1 MMQSFIARVAAVVA
15 CLMLAAGPALPAARI
30 KDVASLQAGRENQLI
45 GYGLVVG
52 LQGTGDSMRSSP
64 FTEQS
69 MRAMLQNLGIS
80 MVGTQTRAKNIA
92 AVLVTA
98 NLPPFASPGSRID
111 ITVGSLGDASSLRGG
126 TLVMTSLSGAD
137 GQIYAVAQGSVVVTG
152 VSASGDAASV
162 QQGVTTAG
170 RVPNGAIIE
179 RELPSR
185 FKDASDLVLQ
195 LRNPDFSTAVGM
207 ADAINRYAAAQY
219 GSPIAES
226 RDSQSVGIGRGE
238 AQPPAGGDQREGR
251 HQAGEQDRPAVVDDG
266 DKGRQRQRPE
276 GGENVEPRRPR
287 PPVAPGLPQRE
298 PGRDDEI
305 DRQHPLERDDGERRR
320 PEQEQA
326 RRQQGEP
333 LRVIGPALRERAC
346 GGEGV
351 DEPHDAGAHHRKGE
365 QRQHPFARPEQGREN
380 PKPQRHQRAAK
391 AAPHNRRHRN
401 PQGAADAGGRRSRP
415 SRRRGEPRA
424 RSPSTDEA
432 GASSTLRRGGPPL
445 RRRKRHA
452 ARADR
457 PKARSRIA
465 TVRRARGNRR
475 DTASRARRP

>member
-1 MMQSFIARVAAVVA
+1 MRVLFLRAVAVLA
-15 CLMLAAGPALPAARI
+15 CVMLASGPALPAARI
-30 KDVASLQAGRENQLI
+30 KDVASLQAGRDNQLI

-111 ITVGSLGDASSLRGG
+111 VTVGSLGDAASLRGG

-137 GQIYAVAQGSVVVTG
+137 GQIYAVAQGSIVVTG

-185 FKDASDLVLQ
+185 FKDAADLVLQ

-219 GSPIAES
+219 GGPIAES
-226 RDSQSVGIGRGE
+226 RDSQSVYIAKPKMADLARLMADIENLVVETDVPARVVINERTGTIVIGQDVRISPVAVSYGTLTVQVNE
-238 AQPPAGGDQREGR
+238 MPQVVQPEPFSKGVT
-251 HQAGEQDRPAVVDDG
+251 AVQPNTDILV
-266 DKGRQRQRPE
+266 QQE
-276 GGENVEPRRPR
+276 GGNVAMIDGSSLRSL
-287 PPVAPGLPQRE
+287 VSGLNSIGVKP
-298 PGRDDEI
+298 
-305 DRQHPLERDDGERRR
+305 DGIISIL
-320 PEQEQA
+320 QS
-326 RRQQGEP
+326 
-333 LRVIGPALRERAC
+333 IKT
-346 GGEGV
+346 
-351 DEPHDAGAHHRKGE
+351 AGALQAE
-365 QRQHPFARPEQGREN
+365 LVLQ
-380 PKPQRHQRAAK
+380 
-391 AAPHNRRHRN
+391 
-401 PQGAADAGGRRSRP
+401 
-415 SRRRGEPRA
+415 
-424 RSPSTDEA
+424 
-432 GASSTLRRGGPPL
+432 
-445 RRRKRHA
+445 
-452 ARADR
+452 
-457 PKARSRIA
+457 
-465 TVRRARGNRR
+465 
-475 DTASRARRP
+475 

>member
-1 MMQSFIARVAAVVA
+1 MMQSLLARAVTVLT

-137 GQIYAVAQGSVVVTG
+137 GQIYAVAQGSIVVTG
-152 VSASGDAASV
+152 VSAAGDAATV

-207 ADAINRYAAAQY
+207 ADAINRYASAQY

-226 RDSQSVGIGRGE
+226 RDSQSVYIAKPKMADLARLMADIENLVIETDAPARVVINERTGTIVIGQDVRISPVAVSYGSLTVQVNE
-238 AQPPAGGDQREGR
+238 MPEVIQPEPFSKGVT
-251 HQAGEQDRPAVVDDG
+251 AVQPRTDILV
-266 DKGRQRQRPE
+266 QQE
-276 GGENVEPRRPR
+276 GGNVAVLDGSSLRSL
-287 PPVAPGLPQRE
+287 VGGLNSIGVKP
-298 PGRDDEI
+298 
-305 DRQHPLERDDGERRR
+305 DGIISIL
-320 PEQEQA
+320 QS
-326 RRQQGEP
+326 
-333 LRVIGPALRERAC
+333 IKT
-346 GGEGV
+346 
-351 DEPHDAGAHHRKGE
+351 AGALQAE
-365 QRQHPFARPEQGREN
+365 LVLQ
-380 PKPQRHQRAAK
+380 
-391 AAPHNRRHRN
+391 
-401 PQGAADAGGRRSRP
+401 
-415 SRRRGEPRA
+415 
-424 RSPSTDEA
+424 
-432 GASSTLRRGGPPL
+432 
-445 RRRKRHA
+445 
-452 ARADR
+452 
-457 PKARSRIA
+457 
-465 TVRRARGNRR
+465 
-475 DTASRARRP
+475 